1 LNKPKSGL
9 DFPAGLVESA
19 TRSWYQSANPT
30 GSPAPIARNM
40 SLQRIALSLA
50 VTLCLAVAPAHD
62 KVAFKFIAEPGTP
75 QHAIVGFVLAGSL
88 WSDVLANDITVNI
101 QIGFSSLGPGTIAEA
116 GSEFGEWSYPEVTAA
131 LQAQRTSSDDYSAH
145 ASLQPGATFNR
156 LINHTSNNPNGPNS
170 EVPYVDSM
178 DRVGLTTA
186 NAKALGLQK
195 PSTELDA
202 TIRFSS
208 DLSFDFNHGPII
220 APGQLDFVGAA
231 AHEIGHVLGFVSG
244 VDDIDTLG
252 GQFPGEN
259 FSSNLIDL
267 FRYSQES
274 LAAGPGYTDYTADN
288 RLKYFSTDGGSSLVG
303 AFSNGLVFGDG
314 RQASHWKDFQGI
326 GIMDPTANFG
336 ERLEISYT
344 DLRAFDVIGFTLV
357 PEPGIIA
364 LLGLGVLGVVIRR
377 WVCVQTKR

>member
-1 LNKPKSGL
+1 
-9 DFPAGLVESA
+9 
-19 TRSWYQSANPT
+19 
-30 GSPAPIARNM
+30 
-40 SLQRIALSLA
+40 
-50 VTLCLAVAPAHD
+50 
-62 KVAFKFIAEPGTP
+62 
-75 QHAIVGFVLAGSL
+75 
-88 WSDVLANDITVNI
+88 
-101 QIGFSSLGPGTIAEA
+101 
-116 GSEFGEWSYPEVTAA
+116 
-131 LQAQRTSSDDYSAH
+131 
-145 ASLQPGATFNR
+145 
-156 LINHTSNNPNGPNS
+156 
-170 EVPYVDSM
+170 M
-178 DRVGLTTA
+178 DRVGITTA
-186 NAKALGLQK
+186 NAKALGLLG
-195 PSTELDA
+195 PSSAVDA

-208 DLSFDFNHGPII
+208 DFSFDFNHGPTI

-288 RLKYFSTDGGSSLVG
+288 RLKYFSADGGSSLVG

-364 LLGLGVLGVVIRR
+364 LLGLGLLGIVIRR
-377 WVCVQTKR
+377 WVCAQTKR

>member
-1 LNKPKSGL
+1 MNSRCVVLAL
-9 DFPAGLVESA
+9 LA
-19 TRSWYQSANPT
+19 
-30 GSPAPIARNM
+30 
-40 SLQRIALSLA
+40 ALSFIA
-50 VTLCLAVAPAHD
+50 APAR
-62 KVAFKFIAEPGTP
+62 AALSFNFIPEPGTP
-75 QHAIVGFVLAGSL
+75 QHAIDGFVLAGSL

-101 QIGFSSLGPGTIAEA
+101 QIGFSSLGPGTIAEV
-116 GSEFGEWSYPEVTAA
+116 GSEFREWSYPEVTAA
-131 LQAQRTSSDDYSAH
+131 LQAQRTSSDDYSTH

-170 EVPYVDSM
+170 AVPYVDSM
-178 DRVGLTTA
+178 DRVGITTA
-186 NAKALGLQK
+186 NAKALGLLG
-195 PSTELDA
+195 PNAALDA

-208 DLSFDFNHGPII
+208 DFNFDFNHGPTI

-231 AHEIGHVLGFVSG
+231 AHEIGHALGFISG

-252 GQFPGEN
+252 GQFPGDS

-336 ERLEISYT
+336 ERLEISYA

-357 PEPGIIA
+357 PEPGSIA
-364 LLGLGVLGVVIRR
+364 LLGFGVLGAVFRR
-377 WVCVQTKR
+377 LIGAQTKR

>member
-1 LNKPKSGL
+1 MLSVSNPSRSSATMARIMNLKSIALLLLIAFG
-9 DFPAGLVESA
+9 FIAAPAGA
-19 TRSWYQSANPT
+19 
-30 GSPAPIARNM
+30 
-40 SLQRIALSLA
+40 
-50 VTLCLAVAPAHD
+50 
-62 KVAFKFIAEPGTP
+62 KVSFNFIPEPGTP
-75 QHAIVGFVLAGSL
+75 QHAINGFVLAGSL
-88 WSDVLANDITVNI
+88 WSDVLANEITVNI
-101 QIGFSSLGPGTIAEA
+101 QIGFSSLGPGIIAEV
-116 GSEFGEWSYPEVTAA
+116 GSEFIERSYAEVMAA
-131 LQAQRTSSDDYSAH
+131 LQAQRTSADDYSSH

-170 EVPYVDSM
+170 AVPYVDSM
-178 DRVGLTTA
+178 DRVGIATA
-186 NAKALGLQK
+186 NAKALGLLGLG
-195 PSTELDA
+195 TALDA

-208 DLSFDFNHGPII
+208 DFSFDFNHGPTI
-220 APGQLDFVGAA
+220 APGQLDFIGAA
-231 AHEIGHVLGFVSG
+231 AHEIGHALGFVSG

-274 LAAGPGYTDYTADN
+274 LAAGPGYTDYTADS

-364 LLGLGVLGVVIRR
+364 LLGLGVLMIVIRR
-377 WVCVQTKR
+377 LVCVQIKQ